1 MNDTKFTFEQFVDD
15 AKKYA
20 NPINKEGL
28 FKLNNRELFYFVESS
43 DDIKARAYPMSSG
56 TQFGIQIY
64 TGLLRKLYEF
74 VLENYSKHYEANRKS
89 INLSKNAFLRFMC
102 NILGEMAFW
111 HEFSHVARNHFLYL
125 DSSLHELDTLNKR
138 RIVEM
143 DADIFGASML
153 LARVLSIP
161 EKTIPIDIAVSSFA
175 IGVRGLFEVLH
186 INFPPDLKHE
196 NSDYPHAQAR
206 AYTAFSFAMTSPFIE
221 KMDKHKIL
229 SLQSIGA
236 IAFINFE
243 HQILGSKFDEGA
255 VNSMRNDDF
264 DKWEFSQKEIGKNS
278 LIVFNARTIGEKAS
292 TYARYADVAFSKL
305 FGG

>member
-1 MNDTKFTFEQFVDD
+1 MNDPEFTFEQFVDD
-15 AKKYA
+15 ARKYA
-20 NPINKEGL
+20 NPITKEGL
-28 FKLNNRELFYFVESS
+28 FKLKNRELFYFVENS

-56 TQFGIQIY
+56 TQFGIKIY
-64 TGLLRKLYEF
+64 TGLLRELYEF
-74 VLENYSKHYEANRKS
+74 VFENYPKHYDKNRKF
-89 INLSKNAFLRFMC
+89 INLSKNSFLRFIC

-138 RIVEM
+138 RVVEM

-186 INFPPDLKHE
+186 INFPPDIKHE

-206 AYTAFSFAMTSPFIE
+206 AYTAFSFAITSPFIE
-221 KMDKHKIL
+221 KMDKQKIL
-229 SLQSIGA
+229 FIQSIGA
-236 IAFINFE
+236 ISFINFE
-243 HQILGSKFDEGA
+243 HQILGGKFDEGA

-264 DKWEFSQKEIGKNS
+264 DKWTFSQKEIEKNS
-278 LIVFNARTIGEKAS
+278 LIVFNARTIAEKAS